1 VPSERAN
8 AALLGAQ
15 AEAENRRVVAFL
27 ESAECAVSTGPM
39 VKGKNRFRGRV
50 FGVAER
56 RLETEV
62 EEQFGAGAIVL
73 VQTRLPIGS
82 VIPLRPLTNPCEM
95 RRALNSLMPS
105 YIRLTRA
112 HNSPEY

>member
-39 VKGKNRFRGRV
+39 VKGNNYLRGRV
-50 FGVAER
+50 FGEVER

-82 VIPLRPLTNPCEM
+82 VMPLSPPHKPCEM
-95 RRALNSLMPS
+95 RRALISLMP
-105 YIRLTRA
+105 RT
-112 HNSPEY
+112 